1 VTATDLGTITMIQ
14 GFGFSFRKPGL
25 FQEGSGEVT
34 GERGG
39 ASTGVGADLMPDQR
53 CGVQRSRR
61 QPLPLHI
68 LIGRGEERR
77 RRKDH
82 GCLVRTY

>member
-1 VTATDLGTITMIQ
+1 MMIQ
-14 GFGFSFRKPGL
+14 GFGFSFQKTGL

-39 ASTGVGADLMPDQR
+39 ASAGVGADLMPDQR

-61 QPLPLHI
+61 QPHPLHI